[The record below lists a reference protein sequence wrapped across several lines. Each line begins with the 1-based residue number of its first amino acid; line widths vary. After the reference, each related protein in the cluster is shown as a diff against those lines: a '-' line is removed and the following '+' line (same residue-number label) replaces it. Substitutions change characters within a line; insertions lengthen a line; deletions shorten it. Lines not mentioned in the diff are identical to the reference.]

1 MRFALSDNDYG
12 YHALLNFFK
21 RNLQLIAANLPE
33 IHHGLAIPPDGG
45 RAAAMPTAVHHLTDD
60 AQSR

>member
-12 YHALLNFFK
+12 YHVLLNFFK
-21 RNLQLIAANLPE
+21 QNLQLIAANLPE
-33 IHHGLAIPPDGG
+33 IHQGLAIPPDGG
-45 RAAAMPTAVHHLTDD
+45 RASAMLAAVDRLTDD

>member
-12 YHALLNFFK
+12 YHAVLNFFK

-33 IHHGLAIPPDGG
+33 IPRGLAMPPDGR
-45 RAAAMPTAVHHLTDD
+45 RAAATGRLSSV
-60 AQSR
+60 